1 MRSQIKVPSDGG
13 RSLVRARRKRAADG
27 SEMLYASV
35 AGDKRVGGK
44 VARRTVLNIGRVEPE
59 QVPYLRAAWAKRR
72 LRLVWDRGGALRAS
86 RHASETTW
94 PWSGAWGSQPDAG
107 CRRRPSR
114 EGARCR
120 PACWRGPCWRAR
132 GAHSWSRCAS
142 SRGSWGIVGDTGA
155 PGYQRARERPDLD
168 ALPCLARHH
177 AAGACADGGFD
188 THGGMPPVAADGPA
202 ADVPTTPET
211 AGRYGDASGCGK
223 AQATIGISGAFDAA
237 DRQMLNV
244 TPSRGGLDERAQ
256 VSAHLETLP
265 RVIGDIP
272 LVLDR
277 DYPSFP
283 SVAGLVYRS
292 LSL

>member
-1 MRSQIKVPSDGG
+1 MA
-13 RSLVRARRKRAADG
+13 LVGSVGFAARRGVLPTALARRREMSAD
-27 SEMLYASV
+27 MLA
-35 AGDKRVGGK
+35 
-44 VARRTVLNIGRVEPE
+44 RTVLARKGRMLGIETRE
-59 QVPYLRAAWAKRR
+59 FARELGMA
-72 LRLVWDRGGALRAS
+72 GG
-86 RHASETTW
+86 
-94 PWSGAWGSQPDAG
+94 
-107 CRRRPSR
+107 
-114 EGARCR
+114 
-120 PACWRGPCWRAR
+120 
-132 GAHSWSRCAS
+132 
-142 SRGSWGIVGDTGA
+142 TGA
-155 PGYQRARERPDLD
+155 PGYPRARERPDPD